1 MEVLLLPLGA
11 AWYAVALE
19 RVREVV
25 AGAVVEALPGA
36 PPAVRGLA
44 NVRGEVV
51 GVLDTAALL
60 GLGSEPGD
68 HLVLVDSDRGT
79 GALTAR
85 GRPRTGIL
93 GDAAGP
99 AELGPAIGRFA
110 VGGDVATLL
119 DLDALLH
126 PARVGAPA

>member
-11 AWYAVALE
+11 ELYALALE

-25 AGAVVEALPGA
+25 VGVGVEPLPGA

-44 NVRGEVV
+44 NARGEVV
-51 GVLDTAALL
+51 GVLDTAVLL
-60 GLGSEPGD
+60 GIGGEPGD
-68 HLVLVDSDRGT
+68 HLVLVDSGRGT
-79 GALTAR
+79 CALTAR
-85 GRPRTGIL
+85 GCPRTGVL

-99 AELGPAIGRFA
+99 AELTASIGRFA
-110 VGGDVATLL
+110 VDDDVVTLL

-126 PARVGAPA
+126 PARIAARA